1 MDESSVYL
9 DTSSIVKRYVEER
22 GSRLVDRIYAEAE
35 TGRRTIAMSL
45 WNIGEVLGAFDRCCS
60 RRVMGEDDLRKAVG
74 AFLAESQKMIR
85 LGGMLIL
92 PFSAEI
98 MTETY
103 ALILKH
109 HIYQADALQ
118 IATCKMAGSTLFVS
132 GDTRLLGVARDEKIR
147 ALNVEKAEEDA
158 TQP

>member
-1 MDESSVYL
+1 MNESSVYL

-22 GSRLVDRIYAEAE
+22 GSGLVDRIYAEAE
-35 TGRRTIAMSL
+35 TGKRTIAMSL
-45 WNIGEVLGAFDRCCS
+45 WNIGEVLGALDRYRS
-60 RRVMGEDDLRKAVG
+60 RRVMDEDGLLKAVE

-85 LGGMLIL
+85 LGSMLIL

-103 ALILKH
+103 TLILKH

-132 GDTRLLGVARDEKIR
+132 GDTRLLAVARDEQIKT
-147 ALNVEKAEEDA
+147 LNVEKTEERA
-158 TQP
+158 R